1 MSVEMIGSDR
11 EWERMLLAW
20 RELDV
25 PEGWR
30 AEIREEG
37 IALTP
42 PPAVGHAD
50 IDSVVNLALTT
61 GLDRKWRV
69 CHDLGLTIEHLK
81 RLYEPDITVLA
92 AERLRQF
99 TDGTE
104 IPVEYVEL
112 VVEIVSQSNARTDRV
127 EKLWAFGQAGVPL
140 YLLIDRFD
148 ADGPSVTLY
157 SDPED
162 GHYRQI
168 RKVPF
173 GKPVEL
179 PEPIGLTLETSDFSR
194 R

>member
-1 MSVEMIGSDR
+1 MSVEMVSNDR
-11 EWERMLLAW
+11 DWERMLQTW

-30 AEIREEG
+30 AEILEG
-37 IALTP
+37 GITLTP
-42 PPAVGHAD
+42 GPGHGHNKISDRVHRALVG
-50 IDSVVNLALTT
+50 ALGFEWIISQATDVAIPE
-61 GLDRKWRV
+61 L
-69 CHDLGLTIEHLK
+69 L
-81 RLYEPDITVLA
+81 RLYRPDFTVFA
-92 AERLRQF
+92 TTVIDRDP
-99 TDGTE
+99 DGGE
-104 IPVEYVEL
+104 LGVENAEL
-112 VVEIVSQSNARTDRV
+112 VVEIVSRSNARTDRV

-157 SDPED
+157 SDPAD

-168 RKVPF
+168 HKVPF